1 MFLALFLWI
10 FYYLIEIEVL
20 SLYMFVFS
28 LYNGYN
34 LDVPPSIKYER
45 IVTIAMKKIIN
56 NPDQI
61 VDEMLDGL
69 VFAYDSLVERIPET
83 MVIHRKAE
91 QKNKVGLVSGG
102 GSGHEP
108 SHAGFVG
115 KGMLSAAVAGQV
127 FTSPTPDQVFEG
139 IKASDEGAGVF
150 LIIKNYT
157 GDVMNFEMAQDLADL
172 EDIKVDTIIVDD
184 DIAVED
190 STYTA
195 GKRGVAGTVL
205 VHKIIGAAAEE
216 GQSLEEIKE
225 LADRLVPNIKTIGV
239 ALGPA
244 TNPEVGSPGFE
255 LEEDEIEYGVGIHGE
270 PGYRREKLKPSKE
283 LATELVEQLKKAY
296 DWNEGD
302 EYAVLVNGM
311 GATPLMEQFVFM
323 NDVKKLLVDEE
334 GLNLSF
340 RKVGDYMTS
349 IDMEGLSLTLV
360 KLEDKKWLDYL
371 NAPVETISW

>member
-1 MFLALFLWI
+1 
-10 FYYLIEIEVL
+10 
-20 SLYMFVFS
+20 MFVFI
-28 LYNGYN
+28 LDNGYN
-34 LDVPPSIKYER
+34 QCVTPSKKRER
-45 IVTIAMKKIIN
+45 IVTIPMKKIIN
-56 NPDQI
+56 SPDQI

-69 VFAYDSLVERIPET
+69 VFAYDSLVERIPDT
-83 MVIHRKAE
+83 MVVHRKA
-91 QKNKVGLVSGG
+91 KKKGKVGLVSGG

-172 EDIKVDTIIVDD
+172 EDIKVETIIVDD

-205 VHKIIGAAAEE
+205 VHKILGAAAEE
-216 GQSLEEIKE
+216 GKPLKEIKE

-239 ALGPA
+239 ALSPA

-255 LEEDEIEYGVGIHGE
+255 IEEDEIEYGVGIHGE

-283 LATELVEQLKKAY
+283 LATELIEQLKKAFN
-296 DWNEGD
+296 WSKGD

-323 NDVKKLLVDEE
+323 NDVKKLLVDQE

-360 KLEDKKWLDYL
+360 KLEDSQWLEYL
-371 NAPVETISW
+371 NMPVETISW